1 MRQFLAS
8 LLDLRA
14 VLAGLLHEMRLL
26 PLMVDMYRW
35 VQAVVGGKLLQR
47 VHASRV
53 WTLCCDEEH
62 DQAYALKAVWRVQS
76 MAGTCLH

>member
-35 VQAVVGGKLLQR
+35 VGAKSVR
-47 VHASRV
+47 
-53 WTLCCDEEH
+53 
-62 DQAYALKAVWRVQS
+62 
-76 MAGTCLH
+76 